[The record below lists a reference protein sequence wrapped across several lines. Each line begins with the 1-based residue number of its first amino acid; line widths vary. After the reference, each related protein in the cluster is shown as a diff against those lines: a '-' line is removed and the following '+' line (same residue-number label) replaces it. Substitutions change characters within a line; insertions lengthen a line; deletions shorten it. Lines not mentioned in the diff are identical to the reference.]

1 MIEALVS
8 HIFALRNLAHL
19 AHWSTGNYAAHMALG
34 DFYEEI
40 VEKIDAIVEIYQGR
54 NALIGPVP
62 PLVFDDADIIP
73 RIREEMDWL
82 SANRAAIAAGDEVI
96 GNQLDEL
103 GAIFGRA
110 LYKLRFLS

>member
-1 MIEALVS
+1 MIETLVS

-19 AHWSTGNYAAHMALG
+19 AHWATGNYSAHVALG
-34 DFYEEI
+34 EFYDEI
-40 VEKIDAIVEIYQGR
+40 VAKVDQIVEIYQGR

-62 PLVFDDADIIP
+62 PLVFSDDDIIS

-103 GAIFGRA
+103 GAIFGRT